1 MNANR
6 NLVIDFRVNNK
17 HDHYI
22 GDVKHVQPH
31 QKKKYATK
39 PKKLTHTKSLFEIVN
54 NENKGDKNE

>member
-6 NLVIDFRVNNK
+6 NLVIDFRVNNE

-22 GDVKHVQPH
+22 NKEKHVQPH

-39 PKKLTHTKSLFEIVN
+39 AKRRYK
-54 NENKGDKNE
+54 